1 MEATKI
7 FINIEMDYEDCFS
20 TTSVS
25 LCNYHEAYIKL
36 LRDAPQ
42 LWQQLPLYAGVSLAS
57 PSARRLL
64 QSASPCS
71 LVTVYDRKAIIKNAD
86 MSEEMQQD
94 SVECATQAV
103 EKYNIEKDIA
113 ARIKEF
119 DKKYNPT
126 WHCTV
131 GRNFS
136 SYVTHE
142 SKHFIYFYLDQVAIL
157 LFKSG

>member
-1 MEATKI
+1 MQREKKCGCGLHRR
-7 FINIEMDYEDCFS
+7 FQG
-20 TTSVS
+20 
-25 LCNYHEAYIKL
+25 
-36 LRDAPQ
+36 APRQQGQ
-42 LWQQLPLYAGVSLAS
+42 LITPNTMKAAQRLPLYAGVSFARPS
-57 PSARRLL
+57 PRRPL

-71 LVTVYDRKAIIKNAD
+71 LVTTCDQKAVIKNAD

-94 SVECATQAV
+94 SVECATQAL

-113 ARIKEF
+113 AHIKEF

-126 WHCTV
+126 WHCIV
-131 GRNFS
+131 GRNFG

-142 SKHFIYFYLDQVAIL
+142 TKHLIYFYLGQVADL